1 MMDFLVQCSKTT
13 ITRAGTLRFWLYHAL
28 VPLLFFILLALLF
41 ELSDLDLAISD
52 RFYDFQ
58 TGKWPARD
66 SWWAE
71 QLIHRGGR
79 KLILLVA
86 IGALAAWG
94 ISFLQEKLRPWR
106 RAALYLALAIGLGTG
121 LVALG
126 KATINRHCPW
136 DYDRY
141 GGPVPY
147 SRLFGPSPPGC
158 KEGNCFP
165 AGHASGGFSLMSGY
179 FIFYSHNRRR
189 ALGGLLLGLWLGA
202 LFGFAQVARGA
213 HFVSHNLWTA
223 AVCWFS
229 GLMLYTALFR
239 RRLLPEKHG
248 RKRER

>member
-1 MMDFLVQCSKTT
+1 M
-13 ITRAGTLRFWLYHAL
+13 TRTGAKRFWLNHAL
-28 VPLLFFILLALLF
+28 VPFLLFLLLALLF
-41 ELSDLDLAISD
+41 ELSGLDLAVSD
-52 RFYDFQ
+52 LFYDFQ
-58 TGKWPARD
+58 TGQWPARD

-71 QLIHRGGR
+71 HLIHRGGR
-79 KLILLVA
+79 KVILF
-86 IGALAAWG
+86 IALGSLTIWG
-94 ISFLQEKLRPWR
+94 LSFLQEKLRPWR

-147 SRLFGPSPPGC
+147 AGLFEPGLPGC
-158 KEGNCFP
+158 KKGNCFP

-179 FIFYSHNRRR
+179 FIFYGRDRR
-189 ALGGLLLGLWLGA
+189 AARGALALGLALGT

-213 HFVSHNLWTA
+213 HFVSHNIWTA

-229 GLMLYTALFR
+229 GLALSTVIFR
-239 RRLLPEKHG
+239 RRLRPDDD
-248 RKRER
+248 R